1 MQKRGCMRKNFPVA
15 DKTHKEVLKHL
26 NDLELMGVGKP
37 TITSWVKIAC
47 LEKIAREMAHLKKLG
62 F

>member
-1 MQKRGCMRKNFPVA
+1 MRKNFPVA

-47 LEKIAREMAHLKKLG
+47 LDKIAREMAHLKKLG